1 VLTVLMA
8 TRNGARTLPR
18 VLEGYCAL
26 LAPPGGYRLI
36 VVDNGS
42 TDATRSIV
50 ESFADRLP
58 LTYLFES
65 RAGKNVALNTALG
78 VALQAPHSDLLVL
91 TDDDATPVPH
101 WLRALAEAAEAQP
114 DYALFGGAIV
124 PDWEEPPADWV
135 TRLVPLGLTF
145 GITAPDLPE
154 GPIFAGLI
162 WGANMAVRRRVFDT
176 GYRFDETVGPNGG
189 AYAMGSETQ
198 LTRMLA
204 DHGEKAWFCPAALV
218 AHFIR
223 AHQLTETSVVQRAWR
238 FGRGKFRQ
246 DRRGPYPY
254 LFGVPR
260 WMFSRYA
267 VEMLRWVRATVR
279 RDADARFLSRWE
291 MAYLRGYLHEAWR
304 GGPGPA
310 TRRVLITSFSGALG
324 GMELRM
330 AQEARILNAAG
341 CPATLAPSDF
351 PGGASWRQSL
361 RQEGLDTGRLDLPP
375 LFEQWQWR
383 RLNRWRASLTGP
395 ARMRRHAPDLVH
407 VAFCWTTYGLSAL
420 YVAQRCKLP
429 TIISVHN
436 AFPRQQLS
444 SWHLPIARQAFSSV
458 KGVYAVSASALQH
471 FLAIYRDLIPADARL
486 AVIPNS
492 VDTERF
498 KPSPAHRATARA
510 GWGIPAS
517 GLVLGCVARLAEQK
531 QPAALV
537 ALFAALQA
545 QLPQLYLV
553 LIGTGPLEPDLRADV
568 RRRGLEHRVIFAG
581 FQERVEELIPGL
593 DLHIL
598 MSRNE
603 GFGIAT
609 IEAMAC
615 GVPAVGTDVPGTADV
630 LAGAPGGLLIPAN
643 DEAQAVA
650 AVSDLLR
657 DPARRAI
664 MGQAGRADVI
674 ERFGEARV
682 AELVRAFYRGIV

>member
-8 TRNGARTLPR
+8 TRNGASTLPK
-18 VLEGYCAL
+18 VLAGYCAL
-26 LAPPGGYRLI
+26 VAPPGGYRLI

-42 TDATRSIV
+42 TDQTRAIV
-50 ESFADRLP
+50 ESFQDRLP
-58 LTYLFES
+58 VTYLFEP

-78 VALQAPHSDLLVL
+78 VALQQASTDLLVF
-91 TDDDATPVPH
+91 TDDDATPVPQ
-101 WLRALAEAAEAQP
+101 WLAELARAAVQQP

-124 PDWEEPPADWV
+124 PDWEATPADWV

-145 GITAPDLPE
+145 GITGPDLPE

-204 DHGEKAWFCPAALV
+204 DHGEKSWFCPAAV
-218 AHFIR
+218 VGHYIR
-223 AHQLTETSVVQRAWR
+223 AHQLTEASVVQRAWR

-267 VEMLRWVRATVR
+267 VEVLRNARAR
-279 RDADARFLSRWE
+279 LGGNADARFLSSWE
-291 MAYLRGYLHEAWR
+291 MAYLRGYMHEAWR
-304 GGPGPA
+304 GGPGPSA
-310 TRRVLITSFSGALG
+310 RRVLITSFSGALG

-351 PGGASWRQSL
+351 PGSATWRQALHS
-361 RQEGLDTGRLDLPP
+361 EGLETGRLNLPP
-375 LFEQWQWR
+375 VFEQWHWR
-383 RLNRWRASLTGP
+383 RLNRWRAGLTGP
-395 ARMRRHAPDLVH
+395 TQMRRHAPDLVH

-420 YVAQRCKLP
+420 YVAQRCRLP

-436 AFPRQQLS
+436 AFPQQQFNAWQLGF
-444 SWHLPIARQAFSSV
+444 ARQAFSTV
-458 KGVYAVSASALQH
+458 KGVYAVSDSALQH
-471 FLAIYRDLIPADARL
+471 FLANYRELIPADARL

-492 VDTERF
+492 VDTNRF
-498 KPSPAHRATARA
+498 APNDARRATARA
-510 GWGIPAS
+510 SWGIPADA
-517 GLVLGCVARLAEQK
+517 LVLGCVARLADQK

-537 ALFAALQA
+537 SLFATLHAR
-545 QLPQLYLV
+545 LPNLYLV
-553 LIGTGPLEPDLRADV
+553 LIGTGPLEQDLRADV
-568 RRRGLEHRVIFAG
+568 RRRGLEHRVVFAG
-581 FQERVEELIPGL
+581 FQQQVEQLIPGL

-615 GVPAVGTDVPGTADV
+615 GVPAVGTQVPGTVDV
-630 LAGAPGGLLIPAN
+630 LAGAPGGLLIPPN
-643 DEAQAVA
+643 DEAVSA
-650 AVSDLLR
+650 AAIEALLR
-657 DPARRAI
+657 DPARRAQ
-664 MGQAGRADVI
+664 MAVAGRADVI
-674 ERFGEARV
+674 ERFSEARV
-682 AELVRAFYRGIV
+682 AGLVRAFYRGIV

>member
-1 VLTVLMA
+1 MLTVLMA
-8 TRNGARTLPR
+8 TRNGARTLPK
-18 VLEGYCAL
+18 VLTGYCAL
-26 LAPPGGYRLI
+26 VAPPGGYRLI

-42 TDATRSIV
+42 TDATRAIV

-58 LTYLFES
+58 LTYLFEP
-65 RAGKNVALNTALG
+65 RAGKNVALNSALG
-78 VALQAPHSDLLVL
+78 LALAVPETDLLVF

-101 WLRALAEAAEAQP
+101 WLTELARAATEQP

-124 PDWEEPPADWV
+124 PDWEAPPADWV

-145 GITAPDLPE
+145 GITGPDLPE

-204 DHGEKAWFCPAALV
+204 DHGEKSWFCPAALV

-223 AHQLTETSVVQRAWR
+223 AHQLTEASVVQRAWR

-260 WMFSRYA
+260 WMFTRYA
-267 VEMLRWVRATVR
+267 LEMLRWTRATLR
-279 RDADARFLSRWE
+279 GDGDARFLSRWE
-291 MAYLRGYLHEAWR
+291 MAYLRGYVHEAWR

-351 PGGASWRQSL
+351 PGSATWRQAL
-361 RQEGLDTGRLDLPP
+361 RQEGLDTGRINLPP
-375 LFEQWQWR
+375 VFEQWRWH
-383 RLNRWRASLTGP
+383 RLNRWRASLTGT
-395 ARMRRHAPDLVH
+395 AQMRRHAPDLVH

-420 YVAQRCKLP
+420 YVAQRCGLP

-436 AFPRQQLS
+436 AFPKQQLS
-444 SWHLPIARQAFSSV
+444 AWHQPVARQAFSSV
-458 KGVYAVSASALQH
+458 KGVYAVSESALQH
-471 FLAIYRDLIPADARL
+471 FLALYRDLIPQEARL

-498 KPSPAHRATARA
+498 QPSATRRAAARA
-510 GWGIPAS
+510 AWGVPEE
-517 GLVLGCVARLAEQK
+517 GLVLGCVARLADQK

-537 ALFAALQA
+537 SLFAALQA
-545 QLPQLYLV
+545 QFPQLYLV
-553 LIGTGPLEPDLRADV
+553 LVGTGPLEPDLRADV
-568 RRRGLEHRVIFAG
+568 RRRGLEHRVVFAG
-581 FQERVEELIPGL
+581 FQENVETLIPGM

-615 GVPAVGTDVPGTADV
+615 GVPAVGTNVPGTADV
-630 LAGAPGGLLIPAN
+630 LAGAPGGLLIAPN

-650 AVSDLLR
+650 DVAALLR
-657 DPARRAI
+657 DPARRAA
-664 MGQAGRADVI
+664 MGVAGRQDVI
-674 ERFGEARV
+674 ERFSEGKV